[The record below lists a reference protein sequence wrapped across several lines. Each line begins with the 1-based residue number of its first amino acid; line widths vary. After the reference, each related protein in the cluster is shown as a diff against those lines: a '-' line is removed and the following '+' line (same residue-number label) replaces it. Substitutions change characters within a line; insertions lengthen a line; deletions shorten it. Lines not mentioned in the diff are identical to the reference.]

1 MNRIKR
7 PQKMTP
13 RQALLKT
20 MAGIL
25 ATWLVIGVLM
35 FIGAGR
41 LDWVLGW
48 LFLFFWGFL
57 KILFILLLYWHDPD
71 LLVERATRH
80 QNTQPYERVILPIY
94 FVFSFI
100 TILLAAIDGGRFRWS
115 GEVPLAV
122 IVIAY
127 ILFLLGNGL
136 ASWAVAANPF
146 FSSESRIQRERKQ
159 KVTYQGPYQFIR
171 HPGYL
176 AAILMW
182 PVTGLVLASWWAS
195 IPGLLAALMMLIRT
209 ILEDKML
216 QVELAGYDEYVQQ
229 VRYRLFPGIF

>member
-1 MNRIKR
+1 
-7 PQKMTP
+7 
-13 RQALLKT
+13 

-25 ATWLVIGVLM
+25 ATWLVTGLLL

-41 LDWVLGW
+41 LDWALGC

-71 LLVERATRH
+71 LLVERATCH
-80 QNTQPYERVILPIY
+80 ENTQPYERVVLPVY
-94 FVFSFI
+94 FIFSFS
-100 TILLAAIDGGRFRWS
+100 TILLAAVDGGRFRWS

-127 ILFLLGNGL
+127 ILFLFGNGL

-146 FSSESRIQRERKQ
+146 FSSESRIQQERRQ
-159 KVTYQGPYQFIR
+159 KVTYQGPYRFIR

-182 PVTGLVLASWWAS
+182 PVTGLVLASWWAAIS
-195 IPGLLAALMMLIRT
+195 GLLASLMMFIRT
-209 ILEDKML
+209 ALEDRML
-216 QVELAGYDEYVQQ
+216 QKELAGYQEYVQQ